1 MSKGHWKQYLV
12 GALAISL
19 LVSGCGEK
27 KEEAPPAPA
36 AGEQAAAPAP
46 LGSPVTG
53 KVAEILNGGG
63 FSYLRLTT
71 AQGEQWVA
79 VPETEVKMGEEVSV
93 PSGQMMENFPSKTLN
108 RTFPKLLMASSLA
121 GKTPKGGSNGSP
133 SPHGGMAAG
142 PAAPAASPHGAAG
155 NASFDAAMKQETAPG
170 AKPAAGPEVTPGSG
184 KAVVPLAE
192 VKVTKAS
199 GANAY
204 TVGEVFG
211 KAASLNGK
219 KVRVR
224 GQVMKVSA
232 KIMGRNW
239 IHLQDGTGDPM
250 KNSHDLVVT
259 SADEPAKGSVVTVEG
274 VVATNKDFGSG
285 YFYNVIVEQGKVQK

>member
-1 MSKGHWKQYLV
+1 
-12 GALAISL
+12 
-19 LVSGCGEK
+19 
-27 KEEAPPAPA
+27 
-36 AGEQAAAPAP
+36 
-46 LGSPVTG
+46 
-53 KVAEILNGGG
+53 
-63 FSYLRLTT
+63 
-71 AQGEQWVA
+71 
-79 VPETEVKMGEEVSV
+79 MGEEVSV

-133 SPHGGMAAG
+133 SPHGGGMAAG

-155 NASFDAAMKQETAPG
+155 NASFDAAMKQEAGPG

-192 VKVTKAS
+192 VKVAKAT

-204 TVGEVFG
+204 TVGEVFA
-211 KAASLNGK
+211 KASSLNGK

-224 GQVMKVSA
+224 GQVMKMSA

-259 SADEPAKGSVVTVEG
+259 SSEEPAKGSVVTVEG